1 MRQKTIIGITL
12 LCIVVCFQLTGC
24 SDDKPMVDYG
34 SESSEENAG
43 IQEVELEGIFDA
55 QDYIEPG
62 LTTIIEFCTN
72 DCIGCKRLQQHYKR
86 FLEIRPDVAIRR
98 FLVPN
103 NWQPKQIWNNYQV
116 DVGAIPHII
125 IYSPDGELIAQDE
138 GRDKDGFNFLYKW
151 MNDEIKKDWEER
163 NKK

>member
-12 LCIVVCFQLTGC
+12 LCIVICFQLTGC

-62 LTTIIEFCTN
+62 LTTIIEFCTEK
-72 DCIGCKRLQQHYKR
+72 CIGCKQLQQHYKQ
-86 FLEIRPDVAIRR
+86 LLQIRPDVAIRR
-98 FLVPN
+98 ILLPN
-103 NWQPKQIWNNYQV
+103 YWQPQQVWNDYQV
-116 DVGAIPHII
+116 DVGATPHII
-125 IYSPDGELIAQDE
+125 IYGPDGELIAQDV
-138 GRDKDGFNFLYKW
+138 GRDKKGHKFLYKW
-151 MNDEIKKDWEER
+151 MNDEIKKDWKKR